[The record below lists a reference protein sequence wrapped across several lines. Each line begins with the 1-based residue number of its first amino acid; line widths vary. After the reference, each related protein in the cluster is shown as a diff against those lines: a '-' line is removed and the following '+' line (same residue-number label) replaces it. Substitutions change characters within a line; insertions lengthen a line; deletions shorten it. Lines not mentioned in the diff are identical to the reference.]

1 MGWEHSL
8 FGRVSLPISRTTV
21 HTYWLYS
28 RFAQYIYGVYL
39 GLNGEFV
46 CSLRIRELIICFRS
60 FTFPHTDR
68 ASSRTSSAFVC
79 RIYSISTRLQCR
91 SMGA

>member
-1 MGWEHSL
+1 MGREHILSR
-8 FGRVSLPISRTTV
+8 GVSFPIFRLV
-21 HTYWLYS
+21 CPPYLCS

-46 CSLRIRELIICFRS
+46 LPLRIKLLIRIFLHS
-60 FTFPHTDR
+60 FTFSHTDR
-68 ASSRTSSAFVC
+68 ASSRATTTAVC
-79 RIYSISTRLQCR
+79 GVYSIVAWIQCR